1 MRLSV
6 YFIIAYLGYLV
17 ISSLILK
24 FFSNFDLILGLVRF
38 MRKTNSSACCI
49 KVTIIVYLSYFVVCP
64 IIIALAWSFYIYD
77 RSSDDDAVIAAAIFL
92 MIMFSTFVLLGAVVW
107 YGAKWHVSKAVIALF
122 SLGAFSAWLFVLVV
136 TLTKENYTYSG
147 VSAILFATN
156 FLPACYILY
165 KKTVWKDIP
174 LYGLFNGLAKQV
186 ANQSE

>member
-6 YFIIAYLGYLV
+6 YFIIAYLCYLV
-17 ISSLILK
+17 VSALILK

-38 MRKTNSSACCI
+38 MRKTKSSACCI
-49 KVTIIVYLSYFVVCP
+49 KATVIVYLSFFVLCP
-64 IIIALAWSFYIYD
+64 IIIALAWSLYIKD
-77 RSSDDDAVIAAAIFL
+77 QSSDDDGVITGAIFL
-92 MIMFSTFVLLGAVVW
+92 MIMFSTFVLLGALVW

-122 SLGAFSAWLFVLVV
+122 SLGAFSAWLFVLSA
-136 TLTKENYTYSG
+136 TLTKDNYTYSG

-174 LYGLFNGLAKQV
+174 LYGLYKGLAKRV
-186 ANQSE
+186 TT